1 MDSLHRYMLLALGRP
16 VPIFETRLLAQHQTS
31 VTVVPPPLVGVC
43 YTCGRDG
50 TEDTAYAL

>member
-1 MDSLHRYMLLALGRP
+1 MLLALGRP
-16 VPIFETRLLAQHQTS
+16 VSVFETRLLAQHQTS